1 MTLQTNSRMTLRY
14 FRVRNTA
21 LSFLI
26 LTAVTICGC
35 ATLQNLVQKPEIA
48 FKGMHV
54 KNMSLF
60 EGDVVFKFE
69 VSNPNPVGA
78 RLTNIDYN
86 LKLNEEDFIKGNLDQ
101 GLSLKAGGSSIV
113 ELPVTINYFDLFETV
128 AEVIETGEVAY
139 NLTGSMGVGPFD
151 IPYQT
156 RGSFPIPKLPKVSLK
171 DLRISDISLTGATM
185 KLSLDMRNDNPFTVA
200 LSGLKYGLKLGG
212 KEIAK
217 GAVKEIPH
225 IGEKSSSV
233 LEIPLKLSFFKLGRS
248 MYNLLTET
256 SSDYELTGEMKVAV
270 PEKGEKSFTFQKAG
284 KVPFHKDRSG
294 VQK

>member
-1 MTLQTNSRMTLRY
+1 MILQINSRTNLRY
-14 FRVRNTA
+14 FRLNNTA

-26 LTAVTICGC
+26 LIAVTICGC
-35 ATLQNLVQKPEIA
+35 ATLQNLVQKPQIS

-54 KNMSLF
+54 NNMSLF
-60 EGDVVFKFE
+60 EGDLVFKFE
-69 VSNPNPVGA
+69 VTNPNPVGA
-78 RLTNIDYN
+78 TLTNVAYN
-86 LKLNEEDFIKGNLDQ
+86 LKLNDEDFIKGNLNK

-139 NLTGSMGVGPFD
+139 NLAGSMGVGPFN

-156 RGSFPIPKLPKVSLK
+156 KGSFPIPKLPKVSLK
-171 DLRISDISLTGATM
+171 DVRISDIALTGATM
-185 KLSLDMRNDNPFTVA
+185 KLVLDMKNDNPFTVA

-212 KEIAK
+212 KEVAN
-217 GAVKEIPH
+217 GVVKEIPP
-225 IGEKSSSV
+225 IGEKTSSV

-248 MYNLLTET
+248 VYNLLTES

-284 KVPFHKDRSG
+284 KVPFRKE
-294 VQK
+294 